1 MISTSTYDSSMGFN
15 QQPPGSCFMDA
26 KKSQTVHN
34 GDSQD
39 RGNRWC
45 DSERLEV
52 SIDAEMSY
60 ANHAAALSEKAINT
74 TTLLN
79 ENALNIGEYLKK
91 LNLKS
96 INRN

>member
-26 KKSQTVHN
+26 KKSQAVHN
-34 GDSQD
+34 GDSHD
-39 RGNRWC
+39 AGSRWYA
-45 DSERLEV
+45 SERLEV

-60 ANHAAALSEKAINT
+60 ANHAAAISGKAINT

>member
-15 QQPPGSCFMDA
+15 QQPPGFSYMDA
-26 KKSQTVHN
+26 TKLKAVHN
-34 GDSQD
+34 GDSHNA
-39 RGNRWC
+39 GSRWYA
-45 DSERLEV
+45 SERLEV
-52 SIDAEMSY
+52 SIDAQMSY
-60 ANHAAALSEKAINT
+60 ANHAAAVSEKAINT

-79 ENALNIGEYLKK
+79 ENALNISEYLKR

>member
-15 QQPPGSCFMDA
+15 QQPPGFSYMDSTKLKA
-26 KKSQTVHN
+26 VHN
-34 GDSQD
+34 GDFQNA
-39 RGNRWC
+39 GTRWYA
-45 DSERLEV
+45 SERLEV

-79 ENALNIGEYLKK
+79 ENTLNISEYLKR

>member
-1 MISTSTYDSSMGFN
+1 MNSTKLK
-15 QQPPGSCFMDA
+15 A
-26 KKSQTVHN
+26 VHN

-39 RGNRWC
+39 RGNRWYA
-45 DSERLEV
+45 SERLEV

-60 ANHAAALSEKAINT
+60 ANHAAALSEKAIST

-79 ENALNIGEYLKK
+79 DNTLNISEYLKR